1 MTDATLARSSAWMAL
16 GTVVSR
22 ITGFVRVYLLAFTI
36 GTQANA
42 DLFNNANTIPNAL
55 YILVAGGIFNVVLVP
70 QMVRAMRRDDDG
82 GEAFTARIVTL
93 GLLVLTVATVVLFLL
108 VPAILHLVF
117 DSKLFEP
124 GFQRH
129 LYSARLL
136 MWLCIPQVFFY
147 GVFVLMGQLLNAR
160 GTFGPMMWAPIAN
173 NLVAIAMLGIFQ
185 IAHGSYDGVD
195 GFSTG
200 QAVLLGVGSTLGIAV
215 QAALLLPY
223 LKKAGFRY
231 RPRFDFRHTG
241 LGHTIRL
248 SAWTLGFIVAN
259 QLAFIVTQR
268 LGTKGTLA
276 GAEQGTDAAGST
288 VYEIGFL
295 MSQVPH
301 GVITVSLVTAIL
313 PTLAALAADGRVED
327 LVRQLGAHLRL
338 ILAIVVPIAVAAAVL
353 GPTAVRAVSY
363 GAIRSNTE
371 VIGLTVAWFAPAMV
385 AFAIHYV
392 ALRGFYAME
401 NTRTP
406 FFIQLGVA
414 TTNVIA
420 AFVLTSRVE
429 PAHASVALAGA
440 FDLAYLVGATVAIAL
455 LPGRVSWL
463 IDAATRRFLVRLTLS
478 CAIAGSVLAGLLA
491 GLSGLGIAIETP
503 GRALGAVALAG
514 PLGAAAYLLA
524 LRMFGMTELSGLLAA
539 LRNRRP

>member
-1 MTDATLARSSAWMAL
+1 MAL
-16 GTVVSR
+16 GTIVSR
-22 ITGFVRVYLLAFTI
+22 LTGFVRVYLLAFTI
-36 GTQANA
+36 GTQLNA

-70 QMVRAMRRDDDG
+70 QMVRAMRRDEDG
-82 GEAFTARIVTL
+82 GEAFTARIITL
-93 GLLVLTVATVVLFLL
+93 GLLVLGIATVALFLL
-108 VPAILHLVF
+108 VPAIVHVVF
-117 DSKLFEP
+117 DAKLFEP
-124 GFQRH
+124 EFQRQ

-173 NLVAIAMLGIFQ
+173 NLVAITMLGLYLRL
-185 IAHGSYDGVD
+185 HGSSDGTN
-195 GFSTG
+195 GFSVE
-200 QAVLLGVGSTLGIAV
+200 QALLLGVGSTVGIAV
-215 QAALLLPY
+215 QAVLLVPY

-248 SAWTLGFIVAN
+248 GAWTLAFIVVN
-259 QLAFIVTQR
+259 QLAFIVIQR

-276 GAEQGTDAAGST
+276 GAERGTDAAGAA

-301 GVITVSLVTAIL
+301 GVVTVSLATALI
-313 PTLAALAADGRVED
+313 PTLAALAADSRVED
-327 LVRQLGAHLRL
+327 LIRQLSSHLRL
-338 ILAIVVPIAVAAAVL
+338 ILVIVAPLAVTAAVL

-363 GAIRSNTE
+363 GAIRANADA
-371 VIGLTVAWFAPAMV
+371 IGLTFAAFAPAMV
-385 AFAIHYV
+385 VFAVHYL

-406 FFIQLGVA
+406 FFIQLVVA

-420 AFVLTSRVE
+420 AVVLTSLVE
-429 PAHASVALAGA
+429 PARVSVALALA
-440 FDLAYLVGATVAIAL
+440 FGIAYLVGATLAVLL
-455 LPGRVSWL
+455 LPGPVGWL
-463 IDAATRRFLVRLTLS
+463 IDAGARRFVLCLMIA
-478 CAIAGSVLAGLLA
+478 CAVTALALAGALA
-491 GLSGLGIAIETP
+491 LVGWLGIAIDTP

-524 LRMFGMTELSGLLAA
+524 NRVCGMQELPELMRA
-539 LRNRRP
+539 LRRR